1 MRFRVEEL
9 PDFGIMLKR
18 IGNATPSGVNV
29 YTSPVLSLKKLERMK
44 FISEKRFLIFPVVYI
59 SYNGKNNESQQP
71 GFPFFQIGEIK

>member
-1 MRFRVEEL
+1 
-9 PDFGIMLKR
+9 
-18 IGNATPSGVNV
+18 V